1 MNTKIDSFELLDGSI
16 LEGYPIVCPSIPESN
31 ELQFDTTGQYLSLDH
46 KPEKTSKEKEKERQR
61 GHSLFYENI
70 PLFLANTDRILGDS
84 RLFLAVVPVQ
94 NGLAY
99 TGTSGF
105 QQPTLGIYIEGGFII
120 RIAPSYSKGRPIWF
134 ISGSPLSGSHACSSV
149 DSKGKTHKSVLNGRF
164 RDVWR
169 SFVEVNTRYD
179 EAKSRFMAYSLEE
192 VISLLN
198 EKTCTD

>member
-16 LEGYPIVCPSIPESN
+16 LEGYPVACPSIPESN
-31 ELQFDTTGQYLSLDH
+31 ELQLDTTGQYLSLDH
-46 KPEKTSKEKEKERQR
+46 KPEKMSKEKEKERQR

-105 QQPTLGIYIEGGFII
+105 QQPTRNLY
-120 RIAPSYSKGRPIWF
+120 RMVA
-134 ISGSPLSGSHACSSV
+134 
-149 DSKGKTHKSVLNGRF
+149 
-164 RDVWR
+164 
-169 SFVEVNTRYD
+169 
-179 EAKSRFMAYSLEE
+179 
-192 VISLLN
+192 LL
-198 EKTCTD
+198 